1 MLDAVGATMTAGTPS
16 YMAPEQAMGLT
27 PLDNRV
33 DINSLAA
40 VTYAMLT
47 GRPPFLVRSIADIV
61 ARDPLHAP
69 ERSPVGS
76 AHGQHSMA

>member
-1 MLDAVGATMTAGTPS
+1 
-16 YMAPEQAMGLT
+16 
-27 PLDNRV
+27 
-33 DINSLAA
+33 